1 MDMRVSPTAAP
12 TSHGVARSDLRMTRL
27 LLTAGMVGPALFI
40 VVFLIESATRPGYS
54 AWRNFVSQLSLSS
67 QGWEQVANFLV
78 CGLLCL
84 GFAAGLRRAL
94 GGGKGAVAGP
104 LAVAI
109 FGAGLI
115 VAGIFSTDPA
125 LGYPP
130 GATPVSGSPALHGT
144 PHAMI
149 HGLAGL
155 VCFVSLTVA
164 CFALARRFAG
174 DMRWRG
180 WAAYSILTGIV
191 VVLGFVVSNATSV
204 LDMRGV
210 WPNAP
215 TGLVQRVAIIAGWVW
230 LVLVAGRLLRDMRPG
245 DAKQS

>member
-1 MDMRVSPTAAP
+1 MDMRASPTAP
-12 TSHGVARSDLRMTRL
+12 TSRGVVPSDSRMTRPL
-27 LLTAGMVGPALFI
+27 LIGGVVGPVLF
-40 VVFLIESATRPGYS
+40 VVVLLIEGATRPGYS

-67 QGWEQVANFLV
+67 QGWEQVTNFLV

-84 GFAAGLRRAL
+84 GFSAGLRRAL
-94 GGGKGAVAGP
+94 AGGKGAVAGP
-104 LAVAI
+104 AALGV

-115 VAGIFSTDPA
+115 IAGVFSTDPA

-130 GATPVSGSPALHGT
+130 GTLPVSGSPALHGT

-164 CFALARRFAG
+164 CFAMARRFGG
-174 DMRWRG
+174 DIRWRG
-180 WAAYSILTGIV
+180 WTAYSILTGIV
-191 VVLGFVVSNATSV
+191 VLSGFVASNTTSV

-215 TGLVQRVAIIAGWVW
+215 TGLIQRVAIISGWVW
-230 LVLVAGRLLRDMRPG
+230 VALLAGRLLRDMRPG
-245 DAKQS
+245 EARQS